1 MIEKLAKQIFKRKHR
16 SKLKSDTPSTKFVD
30 YQHAQSVLIVFE
42 SNYSEKNPEI
52 KRIAES
58 LIADGKSVIVWGYVQ
73 KKQTMPS
80 ELLNYKMFC
89 KSDFDI
95 FQRPKVGLI
104 NQLNL
109 LNVDLLIDL
118 NTRSFLEVDY
128 LIMNATARFKCGVR
142 KNQHQLFDFTLDLTG
157 QYPEDTK
164 QEHEND
170 YLNIYNQLIFYL
182 KNIQS
187 KDY

>member
-1 MIEKLAKQIFKRKHR
+1 MFEKLAKKIFKRKLR
-16 SKLKSDTPSTKFVD
+16 LKTKTNTSSKKFVD
-30 YQHAQSVLIVFE
+30 YLHAQSVLLVFE

-52 KRIAES
+52 KRITES
-58 LIADGKSVIVWGYVQ
+58 LVADGKTVAVWGYVQ
-73 KKQTMPS
+73 KKQTMQS
-80 ELLNYKMFC
+80 DLLNYKMFC

-95 FQRPKVGLI
+95 FQRPKTSVI
-104 NQLNL
+104 NQLNA

-118 NTRSFLEVDY
+118 NTRSFLGVDY
-128 LIMNATARFKCGVR
+128 IILNANARLKCGIR
-142 KNQHQLFDFTLDLTG
+142 KNLPQLFDFTLDLTG
-157 QYPEDTK
+157 QYPDNTRE
-164 QEHEND
+164 QHEND